1 LEYGLDQGTAPPSR
15 GQQRLPRVP
24 SRGAG
29 SSLPPT
35 ARKILV
41 AAKQVLSTKGLS
53 ALTLESVTSKAGVNK
68 ALVRYYFGSK
78 AGLIEAVVD
87 EIVLDECASMANDLS
102 AHTTVTERVHS
113 FVAGVRRMA
122 KNVDGYRAFFDVLP
136 HGARDRGL
144 RRRLTYLY
152 DLWYDWNLEWLGLDE
167 AQADDERAA
176 RLRAM
181 GAFTA
186 AVMDGIAVQAL
197 IHGAEYDVEPT
208 LDVLERCLLL
218 MLEE

>member
-1 LEYGLDQGTAPPSR
+1 MELGLDQDTRVPRR
-15 GQQRLPRVP
+15 GRQRLPRVP
-24 SRGAG
+24 SRSPA

-35 ARKILV
+35 ARKILI
-41 AAKQVLSTKGLS
+41 AAKHLLTTRGLS
-53 ALTLESVTSKAGVNK
+53 ALTLETVTNRAGVNK

-102 AHTTVTERVHS
+102 ANTTVAERVRS
-113 FVAGVRRMA
+113 FVASVRRMA
-122 KNVDGYRAFFDVLP
+122 TNVDGYRAFFDVLP

-152 DLWYDWNLEWLGLDE
+152 DLWYEWNLEWLGLDD
-167 AQADDERAA
+167 ATADDERAA
-176 RLRAM
+176 GLRAM

-186 AVMDGIAVQAL
+186 AVIDGIAVQAL

-208 LDVLERCLLL
+208 LDILERCLLR

>member
-1 LEYGLDQGTAPPSR
+1 
-15 GQQRLPRVP
+15 
-24 SRGAG
+24 
-29 SSLPPT
+29 LPPT
-35 ARKILV
+35 ARKILI
-41 AAKQVLSTKGLS
+41 AAKHLLTTRGLS
-53 ALTLESVTSKAGVNK
+53 ALTLETVTNRAGVNK

-102 AHTTVTERVHS
+102 ANTTVAERVRS
-113 FVAGVRRMA
+113 FVASVRRMA
-122 KNVDGYRAFFDVLP
+122 TNVDGYRAFFDVLP

-152 DLWYDWNLEWLGLDE
+152 DLWYEWNLEWLGLDD
-167 AQADDERAA
+167 ATADDERAA
-176 RLRAM
+176 GLRAM

-186 AVMDGIAVQAL
+186 AVIDGIAVQAL

-208 LDVLERCLLL
+208 LDILERCLLR